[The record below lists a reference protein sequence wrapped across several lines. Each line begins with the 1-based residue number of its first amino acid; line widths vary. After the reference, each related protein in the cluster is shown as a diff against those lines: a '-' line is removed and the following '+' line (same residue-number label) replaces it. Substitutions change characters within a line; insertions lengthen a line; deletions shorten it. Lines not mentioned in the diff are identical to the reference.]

1 MMGLRGAQVGT
12 PKIWHAGE
20 PKGGGEGKT
29 FPVSSSPSSPSPL
42 HSFLSFLALN
52 MLGSQD
58 ERCRHWF
65 FFHAACLQLLN
76 RRACCIETNGIR
88 RIAALAHMFSRHAKR
103 GRGDFPLPALLS
115 LNPISSLWQLLMC
128 TLGSTRRK
136 GKKWEENC
144 RTSKSEAPSYFFGS
158 DRSANKKVLP
168 LSPEQ
173 TNEGL
178 LARTVPQRWKEG
190 FHSKRRLATANC
202 KSASQKMSSIEFF
215 WRKRQEN
222 TFPPPKKCKVS
233 PLRKKSRKRSQF
245 PSRKQKK
252 ILPNFRRDDNR

>member
-1 MMGLRGAQVGT
+1 MFTTIEQTRVLYRNKWDPKNRRFGPHVQQACKEGEGRLPPSCSSFLKSNLEFVAAFNVHAWKHKAERKKVGRKGRKTAGLR
-12 PKIWHAGE
+12 
-20 PKGGGEGKT
+20 
-29 FPVSSSPSSPSPL
+29 
-42 HSFLSFLALN
+42 N
-52 MLGSQD
+52 
-58 ERCRHWF
+58 
-65 FFHAACLQLLN
+65 
-76 RRACCIETNGIR
+76 
-88 RIAALAHMFSRHAKR
+88 
-103 GRGDFPLPALLS
+103 
-115 LNPISSLWQLLMC
+115 
-128 TLGSTRRK
+128 RK
-136 GKKWEENC
+136 GLA
-144 RTSKSEAPSYFFGS
+144 TFFGR